1 MTKYQS
7 LIVYGLLIVM
17 TGTVLLIFEFNASPS
32 IRFPVALGILSSAV
46 FAMITTVKSKNLQV
60 PFKYHGMHALGLTAF
75 AASILILGTDV
86 LKLLNITA
94 FFMLFFGITE
104 LIFGMQLLMLKASIS
119 LPILIFRLV
128 IGFAQG
134 LGSIVILQ
142 LSYLKQSDALLG
154 SGIGL
159 VVAGISIISFKTI
172 LQVLDVPD
180 AKSPASILQYETKNH

>member
-7 LIVYGLLIVM
+7 LIVYGLLTVM

-46 FAMITTVKSKNLQV
+46 FAMITAVKSKNLQV

>member
-1 MTKYQS
+1 MA
-7 LIVYGLLIVM
+7 GL
-17 TGTVLLIFEFNASPS
+17 VLLIFEFNTDPS
-32 IRFPVALGILSSAV
+32 IRFPVALSIFASSV
-46 FAMITTVKSKNLQV
+46 FALVTTLKSKNLQV
-60 PFKYHGMHALGLTAF
+60 PFKYHGMHALGLIAF
-75 AASILILGTDV
+75 ATSILFLGTDM

-128 IGFAQG
+128 VGFVQG

-142 LSYLKQSDALLG
+142 LSYLKQSDALLA

-159 VVAGISIISFKTI
+159 VAAGFSIISFRTI
-172 LQVLDVPD
+172 LKVLDAPD